1 MADAAT
7 SEVLSILR
15 FNFKTRS
22 DGMNELNPLTVAG
35 SPDPIAW
42 SRIGIENW
50 KSEFE
55 SPATVGA
62 PGVETLAG
70 PPATV
75 VATVAG
81 PPATG
86 NATNAVAG
94 PGVDGVAIANCQIF
108 KNLSGSEP
116 PSIRTGPPL

>member
-22 DGMNELNPLTVAG
+22 DGMNELNPLTVAD
-35 SPDPIAW
+35 SPDPIAG
-42 SRIGIENW
+42 SRIAIDNL

-70 PPATV
+70 LPAVV
-75 VATVAG
+75 VATVAD
-81 PPATG
+81 PPVTG
-86 NATNAVAG
+86 NSTNAVAG
-94 PGVDGVAIANCQIF
+94 PGVDGVAIATHQIF
-108 KNLSGSEP
+108 KNL
-116 PSIRTGPPL
+116 